1 MKHVLNTQIFRD
13 QRRIRIQCPRNI
25 FIECRYPYALARA
38 VFKPYHE
45 ARNEENSPINQQIR
59 EADEINKQL
68 PPLTIPST
76 DILSY
81 ATHPQAI
88 YTSRLL
94 DFKNLPDPKNADN
107 NDNSFETQYSGN

>member
-1 MKHVLNTQIFRD
+1 MIILLTKDTL
-13 QRRIRIQCPRNI
+13 
-25 FIECRYPYALARA
+25 AL
-38 VFKPYHE
+38 KKTLYI
-45 ARNEENSPINQQIR
+45 INQQIR

-81 ATHPQAI
+81 TTHPQAI

-94 DFKNLPDPKNADN
+94 DFKNLPEPKNVDN
-107 NDNSFETQYSGN
+107 DDNLFETEYSGN